1 MPTDPLVTTSQSD
14 KQARPDPLAKALIV
28 LPPPADFAGY
38 VEAVRAA
45 LDAAGYEVRP
55 KSDRD
60 EYAANMARLV
70 EQVDD
75 CARELARRPKL
86 TAERL
91 AAALR
96 ASMEPSG
103 YGYIDINRNT
113 TDAELLG
120 EATLILAALDD
131 AP

>member
-1 MPTDPLVTTSQSD
+1 MTDP
-14 KQARPDPLAKALIV
+14 RPDPLAQLLYDAIHFDLQTGDPV
-28 LPPPADFAGY
+28 LDY
-38 VEAVRAA
+38 AA

-60 EYAANMARLV
+60 EYAANMNRLV

-75 CARELARRPKL
+75 CARELASRPKL

-91 AAALR
+91 AAALPAHMTGIYGPSEWR
-96 ASMEPSG
+96 VPSG
-103 YGYIDINRNT
+103 R
-113 TDAELLG
+113 ARARLRF
-120 EATLILAALDD
+120 ATEILAAMDD